1 MYFSDDKIKG
11 DILDSWEAFKDA
23 GENFISDNL
32 TQMADSAVP
41 IYNGDIIKDWAEM
54 PSEFDD
60 SWQELSPNREEIT
73 IVNLMRLDLY
83 NYYQDAYR
91 RIYQEVLAEEL
102 RLAEEA
108 EEEEEN

>member
-1 MYFSDDKIKG
+1 MYFSDNAIKN
-11 DILDSWEAFKDA
+11 DILDNWEWLKDA
-23 GENFISDNL
+23 SESFIDDNL
-32 TQMADSAVP
+32 TQMADGAVP
-41 IYNGDIIKDWAEM
+41 VYNGDIIKDWAEM

-60 SWQELSPNREEIT
+60 SWQELSPNREETT